1 MHGMLE
7 GFAMYMFRQLSVV
20 TVLQKRFWRELAET
34 LPTLIDFVATS
45 DESAARHFITL
56 VLDFFAVA
64 VR

>member
-1 MHGMLE
+1 
-7 GFAMYMFRQLSVV
+7 MYMFRQLSVV
-20 TVLQKRFWRELAET
+20 TVLKKRFWRELAET